1 MKKTHRTLLSILLA
15 LTLLAS
21 LPLTAMAE
29 EEHLKVGEGTGEDKS
44 HYESNAKDN
53 VIVDTDVTVGTNTG
67 DNVTNNGTIITNEGT
82 ITNNGTE
89 DGSTDSGTVD
99 TNNGKIENNYGTVGK
114 KDNNGNV
121 GEGSGNSG
129 TITTNEGNVLAN
141 LADGTI
147 EVNNG
152 TVGEK
157 DEFGTR
163 PANSGNYGEI
173 ESNTGTVITNN
184 GEIGKNSGTVD
195 RNEGQQAVVGN
206 NSGTVYTNI
215 SGTVDNVEG
224 GKVDYNS
231 GLVNNAAGGVVDVNF
246 GTVENQAGGVVLE
259 NKDTVENQ
267 AGGFLNDVIMT
278 LNSEGTGLNRKYQ
291 QFEGEAGTYV
301 GTDVFVGSIE
311 TTDETTGEKTYSD
324 FEDGG
329 IVGVVKQT
337 IRDTMLNLKDLG
349 KLFQK
354 DDYEVVGYQEHSFKN
369 TAGKPV
375 VYATV
380 YKVTDPDNWLTLI
393 WQKIVRKPV
402 APAASSGDEAV
413 PTSYNP
419 NYIGLG
425 SVIFINEKGYKVVE
439 IKDDAYVVVTFDAL
453 PDEDVADLNAL
464 YAKLFTPE
472 QQKLVKNMGQ
482 LLDSEDVLTIFG
494 KPGNHPVFEFQK
506 DLVK

>member
-1 MKKTHRTLLSILLA
+1 MKKTQRTLLSILLV

-21 LPLTAMAE
+21 LPLTALAE
-29 EEHLKVGEGTGEDKS
+29 EDPEPTHIT
-44 HYESNAKDN
+44 KDTQTN
-53 VIVDTDVTVGTNTG
+53 DQSGVVVDSGVTVGTNTG
-67 DNVTNNGTIITNEGT
+67 NNVTNNGTINTNEGT

-99 TNNGKIENNYGTVGK
+99 TNNGEIENNYGTVGK
-114 KDNNGNV
+114 KDGNGNV
-121 GEGSGNSG
+121 VEGSGNGG
-129 TITTNEGNVLAN
+129 TITTNEGNVLTNQAG
-141 LADGTI
+141 GTI

-157 DEFGTR
+157 DEFGIR

-173 ESNTGTVITNN
+173 ESNTGTVFLNN
-184 GEIGKNSGTVD
+184 GKIGQNSGTVEV
-195 RNEGQQAVVGN
+195 NEGQEAVVDD
-206 NSGTVYTNI
+206 NSGTVYANI
-215 SGTVDNVEG
+215 SGTVNNVEG

-231 GLVNNAAGGVVDVNF
+231 GLVNNAAGGEVNQNW
-246 GTVENQAGGVVLE
+246 GTVKNQAGGVVLQ
-259 NKDTVENQ
+259 NNDTVENEE
-267 AGGFLNDVIMT
+267 GGFLNDVIMT
-278 LNSEGTGLNRKYQ
+278 LNSEGTGLNFEYQ
-291 QFEGEAGTYV
+291 QFEGETGTYV
-301 GTDVFVGSIE
+301 GTDVWVGSIE

-354 DDYEVVGYQEHSFKN
+354 DGYEVVGYQEHSPK
-369 TAGKPV
+369 TGSEKQE
-375 VYATV
+375 YATE

-402 APAASSGDEAV
+402 ASSGGDEAV

-472 QQKLVKNMGQ
+472 QQKLVKNIGQ

-506 DLVK
+506 DLVKK

>member
-1 MKKTHRTLLSILLA
+1 MKKTHRALLSILLA

-21 LPLTAMAE
+21 LPMTALAE
-29 EEHLKVGEGTGEDKS
+29 ETVNSDNHVTLKQDYDKNTG
-44 HYESNAKDN
+44 DN
-53 VIVDTDVTVGTNTG
+53 VTVDTDVTVGTNTG
-67 DNVTNNGTIITNEGT
+67 DNVTNNGTI
-82 ITNNGTE
+82 TNNGTE
-89 DGSTDSGTVD
+89 GGGTGSGTVD
-99 TNNGKIENNYGTVGK
+99 TNNGKIENNYGTVG
-114 KDNNGNV
+114 
-121 GEGSGNSG
+121 
-129 TITTNEGNVLAN
+129 
-141 LADGTI
+141 
-147 EVNNG
+147 
-152 TVGEK
+152 EK

-163 PANSGNYGEI
+163 PSNSGNYGKI
-173 ESNTGTVITNN
+173 ESNTGTVITND
-184 GEIGKNSGTVD
+184 GEIGQNSGIVDLNERQAVVHDNSGTVTS
-195 RNEGQQAVVGN
+195 NYG
-206 NSGTVYTNI
+206 
-215 SGTVDNVEG
+215 GTVDNVKG

-267 AGGFLNDVIMT
+267 AGGLLNDVIMT
-278 LNSEGTGLNRKYQ
+278 LNSEGTGLNFEYQ
-291 QFEGEAGTYV
+291 QFEGKAGTYV

-354 DDYEVVGYQEHSFKN
+354 DDYEVVGYQEYNRASDG
-369 TAGKPV
+369 AESSVGKPV
-375 VYATV
+375 VYQTM
-380 YKVTDPDNWLTLI
+380 YKVQYPDIWLNLI
-393 WQKIVRKPV
+393 WGKAVIKPV
-402 APAASSGDEAV
+402 ASPAGDEAV

>member
-21 LPLTAMAE
+21 LPMTALAE
-29 EEHLKVGEGTGEDKS
+29 EDVNTTDGVTLEQNYDKNTG
-44 HYESNAKDN
+44 DN
-53 VIVDTDVTVGTNTG
+53 VTVDTDVTVGTNTG
-67 DNVTNNGTIITNEGT
+67 DNVTNNGTINTNEGT

-163 PANSGNYGEI
+163 PSNSGNYGKI
-173 ESNTGTVITNN
+173 ESNTGTVITND
-184 GEIGKNSGTVD
+184 GEIGQNSGIVDLNEGQAVVHDNSGTVTS
-195 RNEGQQAVVGN
+195 NYG
-206 NSGTVYTNI
+206 
-215 SGTVDNVEG
+215 GTVDNVKG

-267 AGGFLNDVIMT
+267 AGGLLNDVIMT
-278 LNSEGTGLNRKYQ
+278 LNSEGTGLNFEYQ
-291 QFEGEAGTYV
+291 QFEGKAGTYV

-329 IVGVVKQT
+329 IAGVLKQT

-354 DDYEVVGYQEHSFKN
+354 DDYEVIGYQEYNLHSE
-369 TAGKPV
+369 AGSSDDKPV
-375 VYATV
+375 VYQTM

-402 APAASSGDEAV
+402 ASPAGDEAV
-413 PTSYNP
+413 PTSYDP

-464 YAKLFTPE
+464 FDKLFTPE
-472 QQKLVKNMGQ
+472 QQKLIKNIGQ

>member
-1 MKKTHRTLLSILLA
+1 MKKTHRTLLSILLV
-15 LTLLAS
+15 LTLLVS
-21 LPLTAMAE
+21 LPMTALAE
-29 EEHLKVGEGTGEDKS
+29 ETVNSGNDVKLEQDYDKNTG
-44 HYESNAKDN
+44 DN
-53 VIVDTDVTVGTNTG
+53 VTVDTDVTVGTNTG
-67 DNVTNNGTIITNEGT
+67 DNMTNNGTINTNEGT

-163 PANSGNYGEI
+163 PSNSGNYGKI
-173 ESNTGTVITNN
+173 ESNTGTVITND
-184 GEIGKNSGTVD
+184 GEIGQNSGIVD
-195 RNEGQQAVVGN
+195 LNEGQQAVVDN

-215 SGTVDNVEG
+215 SGTVNNVEG

-231 GLVNNAAGGVVDVNF
+231 GLVNNAAGGEVNQNW
-246 GTVENQAGGVVLE
+246 GTVENQAGGEV
-259 NKDTVENQ
+259 KDNSNLVKNE
-267 AGGFLNDVIMT
+267 AGGLLNDVIMT
-278 LNSEGTGLNRKYQ
+278 LNSEGTALNFEYQ

-311 TTDETTGEKTYSD
+311 TTDEQTGEKTYND
-324 FEDGG
+324 FEAGG

-337 IRDTMLNLKDLG
+337 IQDTMLNLKDLG

-354 DDYEVVGYQEHSFKN
+354 DDYEVVGYQEYNYNSK
-369 TAGKPV
+369 AASSDDKPV
-375 VYATV
+375 VYQTM

-402 APAASSGDEAV
+402 ASPAGDEAV
-413 PTSYNP
+413 PTSYDP

-464 YAKLFTPE
+464 FDKLFTPE
-472 QQKLVKNMGQ
+472 QQKLIKNIGQ

-494 KPGNHPVFEFQK
+494 KPGNHPVFQFQK

>member
-1 MKKTHRTLLSILLA
+1 MKKTHRTLLSILLV
-15 LTLLAS
+15 LTLLVS
-21 LPLTAMAE
+21 LPMTVLADEDPEPT
-29 EEHLKVGEGTGEDKS
+29 HITDSTQTNDKS
-44 HYESNAKDN
+44 G

-67 DNVTNNGTIITNEGT
+67 KDVTNNGT

-89 DGSTDSGTVD
+89 GGGTGSGTVD
-99 TNNGKIENNYGTVGK
+99 TNNGKIENNYGTVG
-114 KDNNGNV
+114 
-121 GEGSGNSG
+121 
-129 TITTNEGNVLAN
+129 
-141 LADGTI
+141 
-147 EVNNG
+147 
-152 TVGEK
+152 EK

-163 PANSGNYGEI
+163 PSNSGNYGKI
-173 ESNTGTVITNN
+173 ESNTGTVITND
-184 GEIGKNSGTVD
+184 GEIGQNSGIVDLNERQAVVHDNSGTVTS
-195 RNEGQQAVVGN
+195 NYG
-206 NSGTVYTNI
+206 
-215 SGTVDNVEG
+215 GTVDNVKG

-267 AGGFLNDVIMT
+267 AGGLLNDVIMT
-278 LNSEGTGLNRKYQ
+278 LNSEGTGLNFEYQ
-291 QFEGEAGTYV
+291 QFEGKAGTYV

-329 IVGVVKQT
+329 IAGVLKQT

-354 DDYEVVGYQEHSFKN
+354 DDYEVVGYQEYNRASD
-369 TAGKPV
+369 GVESSVDKPV
-375 VYATV
+375 VYQTM
-380 YKVTDPDNWLTLI
+380 YKVQYPDIWLNLI
-393 WQKIVRKPV
+393 WGKAVIK
-402 APAASSGDEAV
+402 PAASPAGDEAV

>member
-1 MKKTHRTLLSILLA
+1 MKKTHRALLSILLA

-21 LPLTAMAE
+21 LPMTALAE
-29 EEHLKVGEGTGEDKS
+29 ETVNSDNHVTLKQDYDKNTG
-44 HYESNAKDN
+44 DN
-53 VIVDTDVTVGTNTG
+53 VTVDTDVTVGTNTG
-67 DNVTNNGTIITNEGT
+67 DNVTNNGTI
-82 ITNNGTE
+82 TNNGTE
-89 DGSTDSGTVD
+89 GGGTGSGTVD
-99 TNNGKIENNYGTVGK
+99 TNNGKIENNYGTVG
-114 KDNNGNV
+114 
-121 GEGSGNSG
+121 
-129 TITTNEGNVLAN
+129 
-141 LADGTI
+141 
-147 EVNNG
+147 
-152 TVGEK
+152 EK

-163 PANSGNYGEI
+163 PSNSGNYGKI
-173 ESNTGTVITNN
+173 ESNTGTVITND
-184 GEIGKNSGTVD
+184 GEIGQNSGIVDLNERQAVVHDNSGTVTS
-195 RNEGQQAVVGN
+195 NYG
-206 NSGTVYTNI
+206 
-215 SGTVDNVEG
+215 GTVDNVKG

-246 GTVENQAGGVVLE
+246 GTVENQAGGL
-259 NKDTVENQ
+259 
-267 AGGFLNDVIMT
+267 LNDVIMT
-278 LNSEGTGLNRKYQ
+278 LNSEGTGLNFEYQ
-291 QFEGEAGTYV
+291 QFEGKAGTYV

-311 TTDETTGEKTYSD
+311 TTDETTGAKTYND

-329 IVGVVKQT
+329 ITNVFWQAIQGT
-337 IRDTMLNLKDLG
+337 TLNLKELG
-349 KLFQK
+349 KLFRK
-354 DDYEVVGYQEHSFKN
+354 DDYEVIGYQAIAYRTDIE
-369 TAGKPV
+369 KPV
-375 VYATV
+375 VYETE
-380 YKVTDPDNWLTLI
+380 YKVTNPGYWLNLI

-402 APAASSGDEAV
+402 ASPAGDEAV
-413 PTSYNP
+413 PTSYDP